1 MASTLN
7 HEELGR
13 ADEKLARLE
22 EQLSKLGHDA
32 ARHPSDPQTGMN
44 TFRLAVSGDRPP
56 LGGWARR
63 GFTAF
68 LLAACIGVAAITW
81 RQSYSGD
88 AVKTAPPQ
96 PAPLAQTAPTAAALS
111 PEVTALRQWMAR
123 DLAPVRQRI
132 QHITAHPA

>member
-1 MASTLN
+1 MASTLT

-22 EQLSKLGHDA
+22 EQLSKLGHDT
-32 ARHPSDPQTGMN
+32 ARHPSDPQTRMN

-88 AVKTAPPQ
+88 AVKTTGRQA
-96 PAPLAQTAPTAAALS
+96 AVVVGIAAA
-111 PEVTALRQWMAR
+111 
-123 DLAPVRQRI
+123 
-132 QHITAHPA
+132 